1 MDGLTFQTHTVYRDL
16 QSGAL
21 LLLVHHNP
29 MALCSLLLAR
39 TADGKFDPAQFQPV
53 GVDTIIAMRKSGQ
66 FEEMDPLPVKEIRRL
81 LDELAKHV
89 SAEDEP
95 LILALIDQLEK
106 K

>member
-39 TADGKFDPAQFQPV
+39 TADGKFDPAHFQPV

-66 FEEMDPLPVKEIRRL
+66 FEELEPLPEEEFRNL
-81 LDELAKHV
+81 LNELAKHV
-89 SAEDEP
+89 SAEDAP
-95 LILALIDQLEK
+95 FIQALIDQLEK

>member
-1 MDGLTFQTHTVYRDL
+1 MDGFTFQTHTVYRDL

-29 MALCSLLLAR
+29 MALCSLLLAP
-39 TADGKFDPAQFQPV
+39 DGNGGFDSAHPRQA

-66 FEEMDPLPVKEIRRL
+66 FEELDPLPEKEFRKL

-95 LILALIDQLEK
+95 FILALIEQLEK

>member
-1 MDGLTFQTHTVYRDL
+1 MDGLTFQTHTIYRDR
-16 QSGAL
+16 QNNVV

-39 TADGKFDPAQFQPV
+39 TNDGNFDPAQFQPV
-53 GVDTIIAMRKSGQ
+53 GVDTIITMRKSGQ
-66 FEEMDPLPVKEIRRL
+66 FEELEPLPEEEFRKL

-89 SAEDEP
+89 SAEDAP
-95 LILALIDQLEK
+95 FIQALIDQLEK

>member
-1 MDGLTFQTHTVYRDL
+1 MDGLTFQTHTVYRDRRNN
-16 QSGAL
+16 AV

-39 TADGKFDPAQFQPV
+39 TADGNFDPSGFQPV

-66 FEEMDPLPVKEIRRL
+66 FEELDPLPEEEFRNL
-81 LDELAKHV
+81 LNELAKHV
-89 SAEDEP
+89 SSEERP
-95 LILALIDQLEK
+95 FVQALIDQLEK